1 MGLFGFL
8 KKVNEKRKEIN
19 EEIKRDDAFVDFI
32 FSLEDNSYEID
43 SENPY
48 AGTFKP
54 ISKFEMSEPQEEFI
68 NSLKRKPDKDVDYW
82 SFIKR
87 RGTTSLPESY
97 IVFDLETTG
106 LEPHAEGITE
116 IAAIKFDHD
125 EPIEY
130 FHTYVNPGKRISVK
144 IEDLTGITNDI
155 VADAPTIDYV
165 LPNFLKF
172 IDKYTLVAH
181 NASFDMSFILDKMY
195 NAGYKKLGNKSI
207 DTLALSRKYVK
218 DEDTDK
224 RLSSYKLEDLK
235 YELCFPMKIVKM
247 NSHNA
252 LYDVKVTYFLYKK
265 CRELK
270 EDDDR
275 FKENLKKIK

>member
-1 MGLFGFL
+1 MGIFAFF
-8 KKVNEKRKEIN
+8 KKLNETRKEIN
-19 EEIKRDDAFVDFI
+19 EKIKKDDAFVDFL
-32 FSLEDNSYEID
+32 FSLEDDSYEID
-43 SENPY
+43 TENPY

-54 ISKFEMSEPQEEFI
+54 IPKFEMCEPLDEFI
-68 NSLKRKPDKDVDYW
+68 NSLKRKPDKEVDYW

-97 IVFDLETTG
+97 IIFDLETTG

-130 FHTYVNPGKRISVK
+130 FHTYVNPEKRISVK
-144 IEDLTGITNDI
+144 IEDLTGITNDM

-181 NASFDMSFILDKMY
+181 NASFDMSFLLDKMY

-207 DTLALSRKYVK
+207 DTLALARKYIK
-218 DEDTDK
+218 DEDTGK
-224 RLSSYKLEDLK
+224 RLPSYKLEDLK
-235 YELCFPMKIVKM
+235 YELCIPWKSVDKK
-247 NSHNA
+247 SHNA

-265 CRELK
+265 CLEEK
-270 EDDDR
+270 EYNER
-275 FKENLKKIK
+275 FK